1 MLIKENDISLFRNFS
16 SDMPPFYIVV
26 GISARASYYITNIIH
41 LIMAQDSNNNNNQ
54 GNNNL
59 DAIEGLANE
68 ANRLMDTDPKKA
80 MKLAFMALSAAM
92 VEYEEEQ

>member
-1 MLIKENDISLFRNFS
+1 
-16 SDMPPFYIVV
+16 
-26 GISARASYYITNIIH
+26 
-41 LIMAQDSNNNNNQ
+41 MAQDSNNNQ

-92 VEYEEEQ
+92 VEYEEEQKREEDETDQE